1 MMNEIS
7 QKILKIL
14 EDDSRRTANE
24 IADILGVDKKTVE
37 ESIEK
42 LEESGIIVKY
52 TTVINKEKI
61 VPDLV
66 DALVEVKVTPQA
78 RQGFEKIA
86 QEISMLKEV
95 KGVYLMSGT
104 FDFAVMLEGSTM
116 RDVAL
121 FISERLSTIE
131 SVVGVATH
139 FILKKY
145 KEGGALLVDFNDDN
159 KRILVHE

>member
-1 MMNEIS
+1 MKDLTA
-7 QKILKIL
+7 KIVKLL
-14 EDDSRRTANE
+14 EEDARYSAE
-24 IADILGVDKKTVE
+24 KIADILGVDKDAVKSEIDRLEKTGV
-37 ESIEK
+37 
-42 LEESGIIVKY
+42 IVKY
-52 TTVINKEKI
+52 AAIVNKEMI
-61 VPDLV
+61 VKDLV

-86 QEISMLKEV
+86 QEISELKEV
-95 KGVYLMSGT
+95 KSVYLMSGT
-104 FDFAVMLEGSTM
+104 YDFAVMLEGSTM

-145 KEGGALLVDFNDDN
+145 KEGDTVLVDFENDN
-159 KRILVHE
+159 KRMSIHE

>member
-1 MMNEIS
+1 MKDLTA
-7 QKILKIL
+7 KIVKLL
-14 EDDSRRTANE
+14 EKDARYSAE
-24 IADILGVDKKTVE
+24 KIADILGVDKDAVKSEIDRLEKTGV
-37 ESIEK
+37 
-42 LEESGIIVKY
+42 IVKY
-52 TTVINKEKI
+52 AAIVNKEMMVK
-61 VPDLV
+61 DLV

-86 QEISMLKEV
+86 QEISELKEV
-95 KGVYLMSGT
+95 KSVYLMSGT
-104 FDFAVMLEGSTM
+104 YDFAVMLEGSTM

-145 KEGGALLVDFNDDN
+145 KEGDTVLVDFENDN
-159 KRILVHE
+159 KRMSIHE

>member
-1 MMNEIS
+1 MLDMTAKIIKLLEEDARYSAKKIAEIRGES
-7 QKILKIL
+7 
-14 EDDSRRTANE
+14 EDKVKAE
-24 IADILGVDKKTVE
+24 IERL
-37 ESIEK
+37 ESI
-42 LEESGIIVKY
+42 GAIVKY
-52 TTVINKEKI
+52 SAVVNKEK
-61 VPDLV
+61 VVKDLV

-86 QEISMLKEV
+86 QEISELKEV
-95 KGVYLMSGT
+95 KSVYLMSGT
-104 FDFAVMLEGSTM
+104 YDFAVMLEGSTM

-145 KEGGALLVDFNDDN
+145 KEGDAVLVDFDDDK
-159 KRILVHE
+159 KRISIHE

>member
-1 MMNEIS
+1 MNELS
-7 QKILKIL
+7 KKILKLL
-14 EDDSRRTANE
+14 EEDSRYSAKK
-24 IADILGVDKKTVE
+24 IADILGVSDQSVKSE
-37 ESIEK
+37 IEAMESD
-42 LEESGIIVKY
+42 GIIVKY
-52 TTVINKEKI
+52 TTVINKEK
-61 VPDLV
+61 VEHDLV
-66 DALVEVKVTPQA
+66 DALVEVRVTPQA

-86 QEISMLKEV
+86 QEISQLKEV

-131 SVVGVATH
+131 SVIGVSTH

-145 KEGGALLVDFNDDN
+145 KEGGAILVDFDDDN
-159 KRILVHE
+159 KRISVHE

>member
-1 MMNEIS
+1 MKDLTA
-7 QKILKIL
+7 KIVKLL
-14 EDDSRRTANE
+14 EEDARYSAE
-24 IADILGVDKKTVE
+24 KIADILGAEKDAVKSEIDRLEKTGV
-37 ESIEK
+37 
-42 LEESGIIVKY
+42 IVKY
-52 TTVINKEKI
+52 AAIVNKEMI
-61 VPDLV
+61 VKDLV

-86 QEISMLKEV
+86 QEISELKEV
-95 KGVYLMSGT
+95 KSVYLMSGT
-104 FDFAVMLEGSTM
+104 YDFAVMLEGSTM

-145 KEGGALLVDFNDDN
+145 KEGDTVLVDFENDN
-159 KRILVHE
+159 KRMSIHE

>member
-1 MMNEIS
+1 MNELS
-7 QKILKIL
+7 HKILKLL
-14 EDDSRRTANE
+14 EDDSRYGADR
-24 IADILGVDKKTVE
+24 IADILGVDEKSVRIA
-37 ESIEK
+37 IEQM
-42 LEESGIIVKY
+42 ENDGVIVKY
-52 TTVINKEKI
+52 TTVVNKEKI

-86 QEISMLKEV
+86 QEISSLKEV

-104 FDFAVMLEGSTM
+104 FDFAVMLEGTTM

-139 FILKKY
+139 FIMKKY

-159 KRILVHE
+159 KRIIVHE

>member
-1 MMNEIS
+1 MKDLTA
-7 QKILKIL
+7 KIVKLL
-14 EDDSRRTANE
+14 EEDARYSAE
-24 IADILGVDKKTVE
+24 KIADILGVDNDAVKSEIDRLEKTGV
-37 ESIEK
+37 
-42 LEESGIIVKY
+42 IVKY
-52 TTVINKEKI
+52 AAIVNKEMMVK
-61 VPDLV
+61 DLV

-86 QEISMLKEV
+86 QEISELKEV
-95 KGVYLMSGT
+95 KSVYLMSGT
-104 FDFAVMLEGSTM
+104 YDFAVMLEGSTM

-145 KEGGALLVDFNDDN
+145 KEGDTVLVDFENDN
-159 KRILVHE
+159 KRMSIHE

>member
-1 MMNEIS
+1 MNELS
-7 QKILKIL
+7 HKILKLL
-14 EDDSRRTANE
+14 EDDSRYGADR
-24 IADILGVDKKTVE
+24 IADILGVDEKSVKTA
-37 ESIEK
+37 IEQM
-42 LEESGIIVKY
+42 ENDGVIVKY
-52 TTVINKEKI
+52 TTVVNKEKI

-86 QEISMLKEV
+86 QEISSLKEV

-104 FDFAVMLEGSTM
+104 FDFAVMLEGTTM

-139 FILKKY
+139 FIMKKY

-159 KRILVHE
+159 KRIIVHE

>member
-1 MMNEIS
+1 MKDLTA
-7 QKILKIL
+7 KIVKLL
-14 EDDSRRTANE
+14 EEDARYSAE
-24 IADILGVDKKTVE
+24 KIADILGVDKDAVKSEIDRLEKTGV
-37 ESIEK
+37 
-42 LEESGIIVKY
+42 IVKY
-52 TTVINKEKI
+52 AAIVNKEMMVK
-61 VPDLV
+61 DLV

-86 QEISMLKEV
+86 QEISELKEV
-95 KGVYLMSGT
+95 KSVYLMSGT
-104 FDFAVMLEGSTM
+104 YDFAVMLEGSTM

-145 KEGGALLVDFNDDN
+145 KEGDTVLVDFENDN
-159 KRILVHE
+159 KRMSIHE

>member
-1 MMNEIS
+1 MKDLTA
-7 QKILKIL
+7 KIVKLL
-14 EDDSRRTANE
+14 EEDARYSAE
-24 IADILGVDKKTVE
+24 KIADILGVDNDAVKSEIDRLEKTGV
-37 ESIEK
+37 
-42 LEESGIIVKY
+42 IVKY
-52 TTVINKEKI
+52 AAIVNKEMI
-61 VPDLV
+61 VKDLV

-86 QEISMLKEV
+86 QEISELKEV
-95 KGVYLMSGT
+95 KSVYLMSGT
-104 FDFAVMLEGSTM
+104 YDFAVMLEGSTM

-145 KEGGALLVDFNDDN
+145 KEGDTVLVDFENDN
-159 KRILVHE
+159 KRMSIHE

>member
-1 MMNEIS
+1 M
-7 QKILKIL
+7 QDLTKKILKLL
-14 EDDSRRTANE
+14 EEDARYSPKK
-24 IADILGVDKKTVE
+24 IADIIGTDEDTVR
-37 ESIEK
+37 SLIFDLEK
-42 LEESGIIVKY
+42 SGAIVKY
-52 TTVINKEKI
+52 TTIVNKEK
-61 VPDLV
+61 VVKDLV

-86 QEISMLKEV
+86 QEISELKEV

-104 FDFAVMLEGSTM
+104 YDFAVMLEGSTV

-131 SVVGVATH
+131 SVVSVATH

-145 KEGGALLVDFNDDN
+145 KEGDVMLADFDDD
-159 KRILVHE
+159 KRRISVHE

>member
-1 MMNEIS
+1 MLDMTAKIIKLLEEDARYSAKKIAEIIGES
-7 QKILKIL
+7 
-14 EDDSRRTANE
+14 EDKVKAE
-24 IADILGVDKKTVE
+24 IERL
-37 ESIEK
+37 ESI
-42 LEESGIIVKY
+42 GAIVKY
-52 TTVINKEKI
+52 SAVVNKEK
-61 VPDLV
+61 VVKDLV

-86 QEISMLKEV
+86 QEISELKEV
-95 KGVYLMSGT
+95 KSVYLMSGT
-104 FDFAVMLEGSTM
+104 YDFAVMLEGSTM

-145 KEGGALLVDFNDDN
+145 KEGDAVLVDFDDDK
-159 KRILVHE
+159 KRISIHE

>member
-1 MMNEIS
+1 MNELS
-7 QKILKIL
+7 QKILKLL
-14 EDDSRRTANE
+14 EDDSRYGADR
-24 IADILGVDKKTVE
+24 IADILGVDEKSVRIA
-37 ESIEK
+37 IEQM
-42 LEESGIIVKY
+42 ENDGVIVKY
-52 TTVINKEKI
+52 TTVVNKEKI

-86 QEISMLKEV
+86 QEISSLKEV

-104 FDFAVMLEGSTM
+104 FDFAVMLEGTTM

-139 FILKKY
+139 CIMKKY

-159 KRILVHE
+159 KRIIVHE

>member
-1 MMNEIS
+1 MNDLS
-7 QKILKIL
+7 KKILKLL
-14 EDDSRRTANE
+14 EEDSRYTSDK
-24 IADILGVDKKTVE
+24 IADILGADKKTVASEIARME
-37 ESIEK
+37 ED
-42 LEESGIIVKY
+42 GVIVKY
-52 TTVINKEKI
+52 TTVVNKEK
-61 VPDLV
+61 VEHDLV

-86 QEISMLKEV
+86 QEISSLKEV

-121 FISERLSTIE
+121 FISERLSTID

-145 KEGGALLVDFNDDN
+145 KEGGALLVDFSDDN
-159 KRILVHE
+159 KRISVHE